1 MTVINWLSCFKGEII
16 TAQYNPI
23 NFMLAQ
29 QRFLMNSPPVVH
41 DLVVNSEPQT
51 GALPSVR
58 FFVGL
63 VTQKM
68 YSWSQTSPII
78 QLLRVDNLFIL
89 LFFREVKFKVAMV
102 SEKLAEIG
110 FTSTHVDKLSLG
122 YIRQT
127 R

>member
-1 MTVINWLSCFKGEII
+1 
-16 TAQYNPI
+16 
-23 NFMLAQ
+23 MLAQ

-89 LFFREVKFKVAMV
+89 LFFSGQV
-102 SEKLAEIG
+102 
-110 FTSTHVDKLSLG
+110 
-122 YIRQT
+122 
-127 R
+127 